1 MAAEEPSNYS
11 TPKLP
16 LSLSTPTMKLKYSSQ
31 HSTGILTPPLNT
43 TLVSIPFKWE
53 EQPGKPRPCT
63 DLIIS
68 IFNDHKPKCLEPPP
82 ARLYY
87 LENTKM
93 PSPTTVLDGPY
104 SNIERGKLG
113 TLVLYNKNNKV
124 HSSRG
129 YWWHRFVKRRRVGGG
144 NRKETGVGEGN
155 FVFSS
160 SSHVDSTNSSVK
172 MARDRR
178 NAKSNS
184 HILDFM
190 TGMRIMRCDSTGD
203 LYPITTIVGHPTS
216 SPSTFAAISSLLW
229 HNRLGHSGD
238 CFTPP

>member
-104 SNIERGKLG
+104 SNIERGQLG

-124 HSSRG
+124 RSSRG

-184 HILDFM
+184 HILASIYEGFKQVIPWKGKKSKKEVIIDI
-190 TGMRIMRCDSTGD
+190 G
-203 LYPITTIVGHPTS
+203 
-216 SPSTFAAISSLLW
+216 
-229 HNRLGHSGD
+229 
-238 CFTPP
+238 TPPQAAMTIDLELQASFEFFLSHRMSSYN